1 MVRLFPGF
9 LKKIIVHKGTS
20 PDPDGCKRDST
31 SEAAASYVGRYSIE
45 SGASVNES
53 RTTAEQGG
61 SCTVATEEGVAKGDL
76 LQRGITSNIATIALG
91 EWGYPLYEDCRDDS
105 FFSGKYFT
113 GFLRNYVTSSDPL
126 EDFISASRTKLIPK
140 VEESDFAEYIRQI
153 SVFYA
158 TMNEDAPSGDG
169 AEGADRQAAP
179 SEVHVPREYYSEGYV
194 LSKND
199 VFKEEVERI
208 PEIMTTLEAQLD
220 AVNCELQEMLERRYV
235 HVHEACTSVEELHNR
250 FLDVTKQINRIRMD
264 LEGETTKGTIM
275 KSLSTAPIKKEELD
289 AILQKGISRKKE
301 LQTMLEYLQM
311 FRAIIALP
319 EYIQG
324 IADSNGIAVAN
335 FLSQSV
341 VNYLCD
347 NLGKFKLAHSVA
359 GVVSESILNI
369 QRVAETKFINIAL
382 VALIDLRDTSDMK
395 SSIDSLKTMLDQMH
409 QPLIALTNAS
419 MLRDAMETLTLAC
432 KGAKAAIGY
441 EKYDTWTELAKSF
454 EGHKSRLLSYF
465 FLSQVWGCMVL
476 RRMLCVER
484 MRQDKTLSMES
495 TESVKLAEKVLSV
508 VQDRMSST
516 NPVGNMTTVS
526 TISALVSKTV
536 VLPPMCM
543 NDIDYWSIYQSGI
556 RTDSNLNKT
565 KGSDSI
571 DADISDVLA
580 AYVASIK
587 HIVDTA
593 SKNSFDDFANHV
605 VLTSNFKAEFDVSEF
620 INFVESCKALKTQYE
635 RLQVDIKAMYLFPS
649 MILRTL
655 DNEWRSDKH
664 SKMVLSPGITAIKSI
679 LPDEDR
685 DITYEFRAIVDR
697 VIKSLGVSC
706 LEVLKSNNVTCVQ
719 SALAEEIWDA
729 PYAHSY
735 STADGEVPFLL
746 MKSCASIDERLNLY
760 LLLAEALPCT
770 GECASQDCTQL
781 IEVYHSMIDAEVSML
796 HFQEADIDSSTMRKA
811 CLIAEALR
819 YFSHRITDVV
829 KNTINAMSAAV
840 VAHAYEPN
848 ACPADLDAKRK
859 GLHEAAGQC
868 SDNLKSLSRRMLE
881 TISNEIGSKMARQM
895 NFWVLQPSDSC
906 YDDKALHDMIQIVQN
921 SVDIVSKVLM
931 DVADVQF
938 VFANA
943 FKQLHTVI
951 PVEDINEQ
959 LKEDFRDSC
968 AELITRLSHNTCI
981 KLEIFS
987 LADTLSNELFS

>member
-1 MVRLFPGF
+1 MVKLVPGF

-20 PDPDGCKRDST
+20 PDPEGCKRDST
-31 SEAAASYVGRYSIE
+31 SEATISHIGRCSIE
-45 SGASVNES
+45 SGASVKSS
-53 RTTAEQGG
+53 RTTAEQGVP
-61 SCTVATEEGVAKGDL
+61 CTLATEEGIAKGDL

-91 EWGYPLYEDCRDDS
+91 EWGYPVYEDCRDDS

-158 TMNEDAPSGDG
+158 TMNEDAPSCEG
-169 AEGADRQAAP
+169 AEGANRQSTP

-194 LSKND
+194 LSKNV

-208 PEIMTTLEAQLD
+208 PEIMSTLEAQLE

-264 LEGETTKGTIM
+264 LEGETTRGSIM
-275 KSLSTAPIKKEELD
+275 KSLSTTPIKKEELD

-347 NLGKFKLAHSVA
+347 ELGKFKLAHSVA
-359 GVVSESILNI
+359 GVVSESILNLK
-369 QRVAETKFINIAL
+369 RVAETKFINIAL
-382 VALIDLRDTSDMK
+382 VALIDLGDTSDVK
-395 SSIDSLKTMLDQMH
+395 GSIDSLKTMLDQMH
-409 QPLIALTNAS
+409 QPLIALLDAS

-432 KGAKAAIGY
+432 KGAKATIGY
-441 EKYDTWTELAKSF
+441 EKYETWPELMKAF
-454 EGHKSRLLSYF
+454 EGHKCTLLSYF

-484 MRQDKTLSMES
+484 MRQDKTLSRKS
-495 TESVKLAEKVLSV
+495 NESVKLAEKVLSV

-516 NPVGNMTTVS
+516 TPVGNMTTVS

-536 VLPPMCM
+536 VLPPLCI
-543 NDIDYWSIYQSGI
+543 DEIDYWSVYQSGI
-556 RTDSNLNKT
+556 RIDSNSDKS
-565 KGSDSI
+565 KGPDSV
-571 DADISDVLA
+571 DADLTDALA
-580 AYVASIK
+580 SYVASIK

-605 VLTSNFKAEFDVSEF
+605 VLTSNFKAEFDAGDFV
-620 INFVESCKALKTQYE
+620 NFVESCKALKTQYE
-635 RLQVDIKAMYLFPS
+635 RLQVDIKAMYMFPS
-649 MILRTL
+649 MILHTL
-655 DNEWRSDKH
+655 DSEWRSDEH
-664 SKMVLSPGITAIKSI
+664 SKLNTSPGITAIKSI
-679 LPDEDR
+679 LPNLDC

-719 SALAEEIWDA
+719 SALAEETWDE
-729 PYAHSY
+729 PYTYSY
-735 STADGEVPFLL
+735 PTAEGDMPFVL
-746 MKSCASIDERLNLY
+746 MKSCASLDERLNLY

-781 IEVYHSMIDAEVSML
+781 MEVYHSMIDAEASML

-811 CLIAEALR
+811 CLMAEALR
-819 YFSHRITDVV
+819 YFSPRITDVV

-840 VAHAYEPN
+840 VAHAYEAT
-848 ACPADLDAKRK
+848 ACPADLDAKCK
-859 GLHEAAGQC
+859 DLHEAAGQC
-868 SDNLKSLSRRMLE
+868 SDNLKSLKHRMLQ
-881 TISNEIGSKMARQM
+881 TISNEISSKMARQM
-895 NFWVLQPSDSC
+895 TIWVLQPPDSC

-921 SVDIVSKVLM
+921 SVDVVSEVLR

-951 PVEDINEQ
+951 PCEDINEQ

-968 AELITRLSHNTCI
+968 AELITKLSHNTCI